1 MPGMKRVGRVMA
13 GSVLTLGLPSA
24 LLPPAF
30 PPPGKPPAALMIPPP
45 SGGPGSLPEGVRVL
59 RWSPGFAMV
68 TSDSSDYVRRLYG
81 KGTLLVLPVRKSG
94 CLALRGG
101 MPGIR

>member
-13 GSVLTLGLPSA
+13 GSVLTLGFAFGLFA
-24 LLPPAF
+24 LVFAAT
-30 PPPGKPPAALMIPPP
+30 GKAPAALMIPPP